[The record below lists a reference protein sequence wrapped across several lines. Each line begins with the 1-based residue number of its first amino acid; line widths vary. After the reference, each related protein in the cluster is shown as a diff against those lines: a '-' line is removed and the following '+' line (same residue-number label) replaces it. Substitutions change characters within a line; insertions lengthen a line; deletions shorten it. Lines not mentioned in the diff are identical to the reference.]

1 MNLSLLEYQLR
12 MLLAGTAGV
21 AVDVMV
27 PAGWGMV
34 LVGER
39 R

>member
-12 MLLAGTAGV
+12 MLLAGTAEML
-21 AVDVMV
+21 VDVVV
-27 PAGWGMV
+27 PAGWVMV

>member
-1 MNLSLLEYQLR
+1 MNLSLLEYRLR

-21 AVDVMV
+21 SVDVVV
-27 PAGWGMV
+27 PAGWVMV